1 MKIEHLREFLI
12 LEKTRNFSEAAK
24 ILHISQ
30 SSLSKHIAAL
40 EDEVDVDLFKRLGNT
55 LQLTEAGSVFLDGA
69 LILVND
75 HNSFVERMKD
85 IKARNDA
92 VLEIGYLSS
101 VASFPLFAAVVYP
114 GDEVLG
120 ARSGAFRHGVAL
132 APHGGEIHVLDGV
145 PGSQRQ
151 RQVNFGRANAQPDS
165 KYLRLRT
172 RRSRS
177 TADRRCPDGN
187 RRHGLERP
195 RRHDLPCRRSG
206 MSCPNRKAPRTHRR
220 FR

>member
-75 HNSFVERMKD
+75 HNSFVERMKA

-151 RQVNFGRANAQPDS
+151 RQVNFGRAGRIALRDARANAPTRS
-165 KYLRLRT
+165 RT
-172 RRSRS
+172 RS
-177 TADRRCPDGN
+177 TCAFVRVAQEVQRIVDVLTEIDVMALSVHVGTIFLVGARV
-187 RRHGLERP
+187 
-195 RRHDLPCRRSG
+195 
-206 MSCPNRKAPRTHRR
+206 
-220 FR
+220 

>member
-1 MKIEHLREFLI
+1 MAQENACAGRVARLRALMDERGYDAVVL
-12 LEKTRNFSEAAK
+12 RNNPDLLWLTGADGVFD
-24 ILHISQ
+24 
-30 SSLSKHIAAL
+30 
-40 EDEVDVDLFKRLGNT
+40 DEVAHTAL
-55 LQLTEAGSVFLDGA
+55 LTADGQW
-69 LILVND
+69 LHTD
-75 HNSFVERMKD
+75 SRYYNSFVERMKD

-151 RQVNFGRANAQPDS
+151 RQVNFGRAGRIALRDARANAPMRS
-165 KYLRLRT
+165 RT
-172 RRSRS
+172 RS
-177 TADRRCPDGN
+177 TCAFVRVAQEVQRIVDVLTEIDVMALSVHVGTIFLVGARV
-187 RRHGLERP
+187 
-195 RRHDLPCRRSG
+195 
-206 MSCPNRKAPRTHRR
+206 
-220 FR
+220 